1 MPRSLIERRLRQVA
15 GRLQELRRELEVSGE
30 QLLHL
35 ADEAEDARLRALIS
49 ETPTSD
55 HERRNAER
63 HADAMRQHRAVV
75 SAEIARL
82 EQQQDELLDRL
93 QAER

>member
-15 GRLQELRRELEVSGE
+15 GRLQELRQELDVSSE
-30 QLLHL
+30 QLGQL

-55 HERRNAER
+55 HEHRRAER
-63 HADAMRQHRAVV
+63 HADAMRQHRAAV

>member
-55 HERRNAER
+55 HECRNAER